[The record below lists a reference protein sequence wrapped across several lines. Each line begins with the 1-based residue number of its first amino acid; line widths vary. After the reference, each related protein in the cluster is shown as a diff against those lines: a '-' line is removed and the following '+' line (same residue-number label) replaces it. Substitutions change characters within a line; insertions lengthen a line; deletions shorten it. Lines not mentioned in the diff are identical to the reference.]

1 MSLGRTEWP
10 EVGELVVATVRDIKG
25 YGAYVSLDEYS
36 GKDGL
41 LHISEI
47 SSRWVR
53 NIRNHVRVGQKV
65 VLQVLRVDKNRGQID
80 LSLRRVS
87 SEEKRRKIEM
97 WKKTRKAET
106 LLTTAASHLN
116 RDVED
121 LYEEEATK
129 IIKLYGTLYEGLEK
143 AAKIGKDALLKA
155 DVDPDISEILADI
168 AKDKIV
174 VKRVTIQGVFE
185 LTSRA
190 SRGVE
195 EIKQAFH
202 SAQQLADENDAD
214 IDVYSLGA
222 PKYRLELTA
231 DNYKQAEI
239 IMDELVG
246 HTREIWA
253 EKEGS
258 FSFTRE

>member
-1 MSLGRTEWP
+1 MSLGRKEWP
-10 EVGELVVATVRDIKG
+10 DIGELVVATVRDIKG
-25 YGAYVSLDEYS
+25 YGAYVSLDEYV
-36 GKDGL
+36 GKEGL

-65 VLQVLRVDKNRGQID
+65 VLEVLRVDKNRGQID

-87 SEEKRRKIEM
+87 KDDKRKKIEM

-106 LLTTAASHLN
+106 LLTTAASQLN

-121 LYEEEATK
+121 LYEQEATK
-129 IIKLYGTLYEGLEK
+129 MIELYGTLYEGLEK
-143 AAKIGKDALLKA
+143 AAKIGKEALLEA
-155 DVDPDISEILADI
+155 DVNPEIAEILAEI
-168 AKDKIV
+168 AKEKIV
-174 VKRVTIQGVFE
+174 VKRVTIQGIFE
-185 LTSRA
+185 LTSKN

-195 EIKQAFH
+195 EIKQAFD
-202 SAQQLADENDAD
+202 SAQQLADERDAD

-231 DNYKQAEI
+231 DNYKQAEVV
-239 IMDELVG
+239 MDDLVDS
-246 HTREIWA
+246 TREIWA
-253 EKEGS
+253 DKDGT